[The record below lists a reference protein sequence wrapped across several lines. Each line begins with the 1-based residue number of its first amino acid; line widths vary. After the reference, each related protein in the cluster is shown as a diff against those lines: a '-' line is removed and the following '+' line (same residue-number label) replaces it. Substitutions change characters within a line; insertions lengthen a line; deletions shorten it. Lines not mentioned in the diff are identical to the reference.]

1 MILEIDEKKEEEALK
16 EINKLQKRIDYDTR
30 DFPISFIVDQFL
42 NEDYYIPDYQR
53 KFVWPEEYK
62 SRFIESLI
70 LGYPIPLLF
79 LADTSEGRLEIVD
92 GVQRISTLSD
102 FLDDTIILKKLTK
115 LKSLNGFKFSDLPL
129 SEQRRLKSKSLRVI
143 VLRKDTELETRTDL
157 FDRLNT
163 SAYTAKNAEV
173 RRGAYKTN
181 ALMQLI
187 NKLAQSKEF
196 SDVVYLSE
204 NKLKRR
210 EDTELVSR
218 FFAYSNN
225 YQNFVHSV
233 TTFINEY
240 IVETGENFDRKQS
253 KEFEKEFKKVMK
265 FAKKY
270 YPNGFIK
277 VMGNNRRDTPRV
289 RFEALAVG
297 AALALREN
305 PNLVP
310 SKVLIENM
318 LASDEFNKLVTS
330 DGSNSK
336 SRVKARIEFVRD
348 ALLRDN
354 HGAR

>member
-1 MILEIDEKKEEEALK
+1 MAIDKVRREVALK

-30 DFPISFIVDQFL
+30 DFPISFIVEQFL

-53 KFVWPEEYK
+53 EFVWPEEYK
-62 SRFIESLI
+62 ARFIESLI

-79 LADTSEGRLEIVD
+79 LADTAEGRLEIVD

-102 FLDDTIILKKLTK
+102 FLADTIILKKLTI
-115 LKSLNGFKFSDLPL
+115 LKSLNGFKFSDLPI

-157 FDRLNT
+157 FNRLNT
-163 SAYTAKNAEV
+163 SAFSAKGAEV

-196 SDVVYLSE
+196 SDVVYLSD

-218 FFAYSNN
+218 FFAYLNN

-240 IVETGENFDRKQS
+240 IVETGNNFDKKTS
-253 KEFEKEFKKVMK
+253 KEFENEFKRVMR
-265 FAKKY
+265 FAKRY
-270 YPNGFIK
+270 YPNGFSK
-277 VMGNNRRDTPRV
+277 VMGNNRKDTPRV
-289 RFEALAVG
+289 RFESLAVG
-297 AALALREN
+297 TALALRED
-305 PNLVP
+305 PDLAP
-310 SKVLIENM
+310 SKELIEGI
-318 LASDEFNKLVTS
+318 LSSDEFNKLVTS

-336 SRVKARIEFVRD
+336 SRVRARIEFIRD
-348 ALLRDN
+348 ALMSGN
-354 HGAR
+354 YGAR

>member
-1 MILEIDEKKEEEALK
+1 MAIDEEKKLKALK
-16 EINKLQKRIDYDTR
+16 EINTLQKRIDYDTR

-62 SRFIESLI
+62 ARFIESLI

-102 FLDDTIILKKLTK
+102 FLADTIVLRKLTK
-115 LKSLNGFKFSDLPL
+115 LKSLNGFKYSDLPI

-143 VLRKDTELETRTDL
+143 VLRKETELGTRTDL

-163 SAYTAKNAEV
+163 SSYSAKNAEV
-173 RRGAYKTN
+173 RRGAFKTN

-196 SDVVYLSE
+196 SDVVYLSD

-218 FFAYSNN
+218 FFAYLNN

-240 IVETGENFDRKQS
+240 IVETGDNFDKEKS
-253 KEFEKEFKKVMK
+253 KEFEEEFKKVMK

-270 YPNGFIK
+270 YPDGFSK
-277 VMGNNRRDTPRV
+277 VMANNRKDTPRV
-289 RFEALAVG
+289 RFESLAVG
-297 AALALREN
+297 TALALREK
-305 PNLVP
+305 PDLVP
-310 SKVLIENM
+310 SKGIIED
-318 LASDEFNKLVTS
+318 LLSSDEFNKLVTS

-336 SRVKARIEFVRD
+336 SRVKARIEFTRD
-348 ALLRDN
+348 TLLGSNYGTR
-354 HGAR
+354 